1 MEDLFSELGIV
12 SKGIRH
18 LSAKEAFSAISKG
31 AILIDIRE
39 EYHTSMKTFKVD
51 NYFILPQSIFE
62 ENIINL
68 PKDCP
73 LIIADASG
81 LHSKTAVEKLLKN
94 GFTSVTN
101 LAGGIMDWERD
112 GFPVEKDPSAQ
123 LSGQCPCML
132 KPMNR
137 TKKS

>member
-1 MEDLFSELGIV
+1 
-12 SKGIRH
+12 
-18 LSAKEAFSAISKG
+18 AISKG